1 MTHHSQAVRNLIIHQ
16 SWLLRQARRLIGPNV
31 RTQHSPEDL
40 VQDVLTLALQ
50 RRESA
55 SDGSG
60 LRAWLRS
67 AMRTRATELGRRAQY
82 RIVAALPD
90 VQASSK
96 ITPSRLAALSEE
108 KRKLRD
114 LVLDLDAR
122 TRRIVLMRV
131 VDDLSFAEIA
141 LKEGLREDNA
151 RAIFSRA
158 ASKLRTRMPAQ
169 AV

>member
-1 MTHHSQAVRNLIIHQ
+1 M
-16 SWLLRQARRLIGPNV
+16 
-31 RTQHSPEDL
+31 
-40 VQDVLTLALQ
+40 QDVLIRALQ

-67 AMRTRATELGRRAQY
+67 AMRTRATELGRREQY
-82 RIVAALPD
+82 RIVSALPEIR
-90 VQASSK
+90 APSK
-96 ITPSRLAALSEE
+96 ISPSRLASLNEE
-108 KRKLRD
+108 RRKLRD
-114 LVLDLDAR
+114 LVQHLDTR
-122 TRRIVLMRV
+122 SRRIVLMRV
-131 VDDLSFAEIA
+131 VDDLAFAEIA
-141 LKEGLREDNA
+141 VKEGIREDNA